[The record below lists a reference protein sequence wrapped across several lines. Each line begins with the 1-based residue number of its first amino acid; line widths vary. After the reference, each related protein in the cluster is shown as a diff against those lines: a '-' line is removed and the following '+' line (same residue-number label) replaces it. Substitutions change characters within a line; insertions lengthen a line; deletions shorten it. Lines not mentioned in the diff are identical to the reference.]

1 MREQT
6 PREVRFTDGLR
17 LGMRCR
23 RAKGKC
29 AELGLPPPKVEELDG
44 GFFRVTFYR
53 KRDDDECIPNTND
66 TNDTNYETNHDA
78 NDTNDADSHSAQCGC
93 PLSDKL
99 LEMIRATGSVTIE
112 EMMRQ
117 CRVSRPTITRAIR
130 VLKAEGRVRRVG
142 GTRGYWEVLK

>member
-6 PREVRFTDGLR
+6 PREVRFTDDLR

-53 KRDDDECIPNTND
+53 SVIEDGVALKVKDGGREDNREDNEDNSELVLASIARDPRLTVRQLA
-66 TNDTNYETNHDA
+66 A
-78 NDTNDADSHSAQCGC
+78 NLPISKATARFAGVLLLSARR
-93 PLSDKL
+93 
-99 LEMIRATGSVTIE
+99 I
-112 EMMRQ
+112 
-117 CRVSRPTITRAIR
+117 
-130 VLKAEGRVRRVG
+130 VRHG
-142 GTRGYWEVLK
+142 